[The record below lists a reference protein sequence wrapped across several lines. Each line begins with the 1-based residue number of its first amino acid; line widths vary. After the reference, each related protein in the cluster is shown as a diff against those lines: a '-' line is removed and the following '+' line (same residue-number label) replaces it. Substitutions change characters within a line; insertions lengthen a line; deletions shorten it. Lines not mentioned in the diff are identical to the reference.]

1 MNDLLIDIGT
11 RLREV
16 RKGCKLTQEKFAEQ
30 LGISLNYYG
39 QIERGQ
45 SGLSLEKLKLLYD
58 KFNVDLLY
66 LITGD
71 KSHQVT
77 INEIISDCP
86 KEKLFDME
94 QLLRY
99 ASNLY
104 K

>member
-1 MNDLLIDIGT
+1 MNDLLTDIGS

-16 RKGCKLTQEKFAEQ
+16 RKSYKLTQEKFAKQ

-58 KFNVDLLY
+58 KFDVDLLY

>member
-1 MNDLLIDIGT
+1 MNDLLKDIGI
-11 RLREV
+11 RLREI
-16 RKGCKLTQEKFAEQ
+16 RKGYKFTQEKFAEQ
-30 LGISLNYYG
+30 LEISLNYYG

-77 INEIISDCP
+77 INEIIADCP

-94 QLLRY
+94 QLLKY

>member
-1 MNDLLIDIGT
+1 MNDLLTDIGS

-16 RKGCKLTQEKFAEQ
+16 RKSYKLTQEKFAEQ

-58 KFNVDLLY
+58 KFDVDLLY